1 MARPTSSASSRPAR
15 RASSS
20 ARSAAATT
28 APRRGGRSRRS
39 SATAARSSSSS
50 TRSRSGSA
58 PHTSALPDQPLPDLP
73 ERRGIWKR
81 YLLGAL
87 VVIVACGATTVI
99 AGIHQVDRI
108 ASAIHGDLPV
118 RDLLAQADPGKP
130 QTLLLVGSDKRAKH
144 ARDANAGAR
153 SDTMILMRLDGSKGA
168 IALMSLPRDLKVR
181 IPGHGTDKLNAA
193 YSYGGPRLLL
203 TTIKQVT
210 GLPINH
216 VINVDFRGFKDAV
229 DQIGCVY
236 TDVDRKY
243 FNDNS
248 NPNDQYAT
256 IKIFPGY
263 QKLCGKNAL
272 DYVRYRHTDTDI
284 VRAARQQD
292 FLRQAKSQVG
302 TGKLISKQAKLL
314 KVVSKYTSSDIHGR
328 GAVISLLRLGVALAG
343 SPGVEVHFPARV
355 GASYVT
361 ASATAVKKA
370 TREFLHVAGSKP
382 AESRPKPR
390 ARKRPKKDR
399 SRRPPNLIDI
409 PAAGRNQAL
418 LVAKDSRLLRIYYPR
433 LGVPNSSFSVSSP
446 RAYRICGPHGHCWAS
461 YRMVISRNPLLGE
474 YYGLQGTRWK
484 DPPIIKSPSEVKR
497 YRGRKFMIF
506 KDGDRVRLVA
516 WQTK

>member
-1 MARPTSSASSRPAR
+1 M
-15 RASSS
+15 
-20 ARSAAATT
+20 
-28 APRRGGRSRRS
+28 
-39 SATAARSSSSS
+39 
-50 TRSRSGSA
+50 
-58 PHTSALPDQPLPDLP
+58 
-73 ERRGIWKR
+73 
-81 YLLGAL
+81 LGAF
-87 VVIVACGATTVI
+87 VVIVACSAATVVL
-99 AGIHQVDRI
+99 GIHQVDRI
-108 ASAIHGDLPV
+108 AAAFHGNLPV
-118 RDLLAQADPGKP
+118 RDLLATADPGKP
-130 QTLLLVGSDKRAKH
+130 QTVLLIGSDKRAKG
-144 ARDANAGAR
+144 AKDRIAGAR
-153 SDTMILMRLDGSKGA
+153 SDTMILMRLDASKNA

-210 GLPINH
+210 GLRINH
-216 VINVDFRGFKDAV
+216 VINVDFRGFREAV

-243 FNDNS
+243 FNNNA

-263 QKLCGKNAL
+263 QKLCGKDAL

-302 TGKLISKQAKLL
+302 TGKLISKQAKLI

-328 GAVISLLRLGVALAG
+328 DAVISLLRLAVGLAG
-343 SPGVEVHFPARV
+343 SPVVEIHFPARV

-361 ASATAVKKA
+361 ASSTAVKRA
-370 TREFLHVAGSKP
+370 TREFLDVTASKP
-382 AESRPKPR
+382 PRGPVVKRRNPGSRPS
-390 ARKRPKKDR
+390 RKHRSSRP
-399 SRRPPNLIDI
+399 SISSNLIDI
-409 PAAGRNQAL
+409 SGGGRQQAL
-418 LVAKDSRLLRIYYPR
+418 TVAKDARLIKIYYPR
-433 LGVPNSSFSVSSP
+433 LGVPHSSFSINSP

-484 DPPIIKSPSEVKR
+484 DPPIIKSPSEIR
-497 YRGRKFMIF
+497 NYRGRKFMIF

-516 WQTK
+516 WQTKGATYWVSNTLLQTISKNDMLAIARSAKSL

>member
-1 MARPTSSASSRPAR
+1 
-15 RASSS
+15 
-20 ARSAAATT
+20 
-28 APRRGGRSRRS
+28 
-39 SATAARSSSSS
+39 
-50 TRSRSGSA
+50 
-58 PHTSALPDQPLPDLP
+58 LPDLP
-73 ERRGIWKR
+73 ERRGLWKR

-87 VVIVACGATTVI
+87 VMIAASASATTVL
-99 AGIHQVDRI
+99 GIHQVDRI
-108 ASAIHGDLPV
+108 VKAFHGNLPV

-130 QTLLLVGSDKRAKH
+130 QTVLLIGSDKRAKGAH
-144 ARDANAGAR
+144 DAGGGAR
-153 SDTMILMRLDGSKGA
+153 SDTMILMRLDASKGG

-203 TTIKQVT
+203 STVKRIT
-210 GLPINH
+210 GLRINH
-216 VINVDFRGFKDAV
+216 VINVDFRGFKEAV

-256 IKIFPGY
+256 IKVFAGY
-263 QKLCGKNAL
+263 QKLCGKDAL

-328 GAVISLLRLGVALAG
+328 GAVISLLRLAVDLAG
-343 SPGVEVHFPARV
+343 SPVVEIHFPARV

-370 TREFLHVAGSKP
+370 TGEFLSVTGSKVRRTAP
-382 AESRPKPR
+382 TPKRSKKKHSPKP
-390 ARKRPKKDR
+390 
-399 SRRPPNLIDI
+399 STNLIDLS
-409 PAAGRNQAL
+409 AGGRQQAL
-418 LVAKDSRLLRIYYPR
+418 TVAKDSRLLKIYYPR
-433 LGVPNSSFSVSSP
+433 LGVPHSSFSIASP

-461 YRMVISRNPLLGE
+461 YRMVIAVNPLLGE

-484 DPPIIKSPSEVKR
+484 DPPIIKSPSEIIN
-497 YRGRKFMIF
+497 YHGRRLMVFR
-506 KDGDRVRLVA
+506 DGARVRLVA
-516 WQTK
+516 WQTKGGVYWISNTLLQTISKSDMLAIARAAKPLS

>member
-1 MARPTSSASSRPAR
+1 M
-15 RASSS
+15 
-20 ARSAAATT
+20 
-28 APRRGGRSRRS
+28 
-39 SATAARSSSSS
+39 
-50 TRSRSGSA
+50 
-58 PHTSALPDQPLPDLP
+58 
-73 ERRGIWKR
+73 
-81 YLLGAL
+81 LGAL
-87 VVIVACGATTVI
+87 VMIVASASATTVL
-99 AGIHQVDRI
+99 GIHQVDRI
-108 ASAIHGDLPV
+108 AKAFHGDVHLPPGV
-118 RDLLAQADPGKP
+118 LSQADPGKP
-130 QTLLLVGSDKRAKH
+130 QTILLIGSDKRAKG
-144 ARDANAGAR
+144 AKDAAAGQR
-153 SDTMILMRLDGSKGA
+153 SDTMILMRLDASKGG

-193 YSYGGPRLLL
+193 FSYGGAPLL
-203 TTIKQVT
+203 TRTVKQIT
-210 GLPINH
+210 GLRINH
-216 VINVDFRGFKDAV
+216 VINVDFHGFKDAV

-256 IKIFPGY
+256 IKVFPGY

-292 FLRQAKSQVG
+292 FLRQAKAQVG
-302 TGKLISKQAKLL
+302 TGKLISKQEKLL

-328 GAVISLLRLGVALAG
+328 GAVISLLRLAVDLAG
-343 SPGVEVHFPARV
+343 SPVVEIHFPARV

-370 TREFLHVAGSKP
+370 TREFLHVTGSKATAVKRRTP
-382 AESRPKPR
+382 RKRTSKKRSSRP
-390 ARKRPKKDR
+390 
-399 SRRPPNLIDI
+399 SSNLIDI
-409 PAAGRNQAL
+409 SAAGRQQAL
-418 LVAKDSRLLRIYYPR
+418 TVAKDSRLLKIYYPR
-433 LGVPNSSFSVSSP
+433 LGVPHSSFSISSP

-484 DPPIIKSPSEVKR
+484 DPPIIKSPTEIR
-497 YRGRKFMIF
+497 TYHGRKFMIF

-516 WQTK
+516 WQTKGGTYWIANTLLQTISKSDMIAIARSAKPLS